1 MPPSFYG
8 NVVFSTVIG
17 WNPLLLPPPPP
28 PPKPQRAKPK
38 LGAKW
43 NCWRLLLIIRNQI
56 LFRLLSVYVRKHLK
70 PHSLTVFI
78 SSTHVPTSVEL
89 RHE

>member
-1 MPPSFYG
+1 MPPFFHGS
-8 NVVFSTVIG
+8 VVFSAVIG

-28 PPKPQRAKPK
+28 QPQQVKPK

>member
-1 MPPSFYG
+1 MPLFFYG
-8 NVVFSTVIG
+8 SVVFSTVIG

-28 PPKPQRAKPK
+28 PQSQRAKPK

-43 NCWRLLLIIRNQI
+43 NCWRLLLITHNQI

-78 SSTHVPTSVEL
+78 LSTHIPTSVEL